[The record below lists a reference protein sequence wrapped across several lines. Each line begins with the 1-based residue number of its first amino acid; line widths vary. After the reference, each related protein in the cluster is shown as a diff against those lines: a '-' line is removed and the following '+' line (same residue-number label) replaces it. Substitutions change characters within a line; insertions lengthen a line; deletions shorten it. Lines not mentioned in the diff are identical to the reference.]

1 MADARDESVE
11 RETDDDG
18 ATLSVAL
25 GFESARNRE
34 LLAGLLERYDVVT
47 AEQTVPDGTDICI
60 VDAGGFE
67 RLREPLAAWRRE
79 ERPTAAP
86 ALLVS
91 SGDENELWSRYAD
104 AIGESID
111 GVQPVPAPKRA
122 IRSRISGF
130 AALRRYSERASDQ
143 QDQLELYGRAMDD
156 AHVGIT
162 IADATA
168 EELPLVYVNEQFC
181 RMTGYDREDVLGR
194 NCRFLQGPETD
205 EAKRQQFR
213 DAFAVEEPVTVELI
227 NYRKDGEQ
235 FWNEVEVLPVYEDGS
250 VTHYIGFQRD
260 VTERRERATQLET
273 YEHIIQT
280 VTDPIL
286 VLDTEGHVTYTNGTA
301 QETFGP
307 VPNSTTFADLF
318 DDDGAAA
325 VEDALSTLRESGE
338 EQTRELSLFG
348 STGGTATY
356 QVRFQPASF
365 GDEEQV
371 IVVARDITD
380 IRRHQ
385 NRLAVL
391 DRVLRHNLRNKLN
404 IVAGHAQTLT
414 AQSPEGERVSDAA
427 ESIETATGSLLDIVD
442 AIREFDVRPDEA
454 SAVERDVAAF
464 VRECEPELRTEYPS
478 AELRTDLPETARARC
493 PAQLRFCL
501 DELVGSA
508 VERANESPTIWL
520 TVTEGVETVTLRV
533 RSDGEPL
540 PDVEQRAL
548 AAGTETQL
556 EHTQGVGIWLTQ
568 WAVEAV
574 GGGLRVEQGDD
585 GTAVALTFSAHSRS

>member
-11 RETDDDG
+11 REIDDDD

-91 SGDENELWSRYAD
+91 SGDENELWNRYAD
-104 AIGESID
+104 VIGESID

-156 AHVGIT
+156 AQVGIT

-181 RMTGYDREDVLGR
+181 RLTGYSREEVLGR
-194 NCRFLQGPETD
+194 GCQFLQGPETD
-205 EAKRQQFR
+205 ESKRQQFR
-213 DAFAVEEPVTVELI
+213 DAFAVEEPVTVELV

-260 VTERRERATQLET
+260 VTERRERETQLEA

-280 VTDPIL
+280 VTDPVL

-307 VPNSTTFADLF
+307 VPNRTTFADLF

-325 VEDALSTLRESGE
+325 VEDALSTLRELGE

-348 STGGTATY
+348 STGGAATY
-356 QVRFQPASF
+356 QVRFQLASF
-365 GDEEQV
+365 GGEEQV

-427 ESIETATGSLLDIVD
+427 ESIETATGSLLDIVN

-478 AELRTDLPETARARC
+478 VELTTDLPETARARC

-508 VERANESPTIWL
+508 VERANEPPTIWL
-520 TVTEGVETVTLRV
+520 TVTAGVETVTLRV

-585 GTAVALTFSAHSRS
+585 GTTVALTFPAHSRS